1 MQLGFKAVN
10 PSSSYMAHEVN
21 QIWNWIKI
29 KSKPNFFSRLGSSEK
44 PQRHQGGEKLRKI
57 GEK

>member
-1 MQLGFKAVN
+1 MKLTKSEIGLKLN
-10 PSSSYMAHEVN
+10 PN
-21 QIWNWIKI
+21 QIL
-29 KSKPNFFSRLGSSEK
+29 FSRLGTSEK